1 MQIYGGLL
9 HPVQLEVML
18 CRPVLTEEDAWV
30 ELSHRSQKCLCSAS
44 LLPLAWAQRLQCDAD
59 PGTPKPR
66 SLSSSCNQS
75 VLQIRKLHINA
86 SVLFLLFIIQHCL
99 LIILTPQSYFSS
111 PPRFTLFFIAAALM
125 IVLSQLCH
133 GLQRQNVST
142 LITAC
147 LGKYRLSH
155 HFSNTIA
162 PWKVFSFVDVFIK
175 QVGAFICCRRV

>member
-1 MQIYGGLL
+1 M
-9 HPVQLEVML
+9 P
-18 CRPVLTEEDAWV
+18 
-30 ELSHRSQKCLCSAS
+30 LS
-44 LLPLAWAQRLQCDAD
+44 WAQRLQCDAD
-59 PGTPKPR
+59 PGTPKTRALPF
-66 SLSSSCNQS
+66 SCNQS

-86 SVLFLLFIIQHCL
+86 SVLFLLFIMQHCL
-99 LIILTPQSYFSS
+99 LIILILQSYFSS
-111 PPRFTLFFIAAALM
+111 PPWFTLFFIAAALI

-133 GLQRQNVST
+133 DLQSQNVST

-162 PWKVFSFVDVFIK
+162 PWKVFSCVDVFIK